1 VPAVAPM
8 PDPERGAGE
17 RSGRPG
23 GAEVVGLLTARG
35 LTVAVAESLTG
46 GMLVSELIRTP
57 GASHAVVGGVVAY
70 STALK
75 HSVLG
80 VDAQLLRENGAV
92 DPEVARQMATGVRT
106 ALAVDGR
113 PADIGISTTG
123 VAGPDPQDGKPVGTV
138 YVGLA
143 VGRDVRV
150 VELALEGDRDAI
162 RSAVVAEAVAL
173 LGRSLS
179 DAADDETVTGP
190 RE

>member
-1 VPAVAPM
+1 M
-8 PDPERGAGE
+8 PEPTPGVGE
-17 RSGRPG
+17 RSGRPD
-23 GAEVVGLLTARG
+23 GAEVIALLTARG

-80 VDAQLLRENGAV
+80 VDAELLRQNGAV

-138 YVGLA
+138 FVGLA
-143 VGRDVRV
+143 VGDDVRA
-150 VELALEGDRDAI
+150 VELSLEGARDAI
-162 RSAVVAEAVAL
+162 RSAVVAEALLL
-173 LGRSLS
+173 LGRRLAD
-179 DAADDETVTGP
+179 DAAPGP
-190 RE
+190 REYGRFPSRYR